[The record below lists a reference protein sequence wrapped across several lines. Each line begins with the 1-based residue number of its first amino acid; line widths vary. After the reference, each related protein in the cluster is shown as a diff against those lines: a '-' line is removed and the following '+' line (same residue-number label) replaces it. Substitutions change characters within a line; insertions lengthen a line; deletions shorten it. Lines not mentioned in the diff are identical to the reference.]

1 MLKIC
6 FIAPG
11 NEDYLSDS
19 FLHGLRSLLGDQ
31 VVDWPKAERLYQSC
45 PVSVTKRIRGGA
57 FSLYGLLEDID
68 IDRHYMYPR
77 IQAGEFDLVIFADI
91 CNDFGSF
98 VQLSPQLPP
107 KKVILLD
114 GADEE
119 SMYPY
124 GGKWWRHR
132 AHWFLPRADRFLY
145 FKRELTP
152 RTLRYRSHMLL
163 PLWICKRMALPKNLR
178 TTAFSIPE
186 EKIVRGLQV
195 KRKLFGTHV
204 VDAEVAGRLPGTNTS
219 GFFETEGEYYA
230 DLQASRYA
238 ITTKRAGW
246 DCLRHYEIAANGC
259 VPCFKQ
265 LNRKPATCAPH
276 GLNRSNCVV
285 YENYEDMMRQVE
297 AIDDQRYAELQAGA
311 LAWARANT
319 TVKRARQL
327 LAAIDPALL
336 NGLP

>member
-1 MLKIC
+1 
-6 FIAPG
+6 
-11 NEDYLSDS
+11 
-19 FLHGLRSLLGDQ
+19 
-31 VVDWPKAERLYQSC
+31 
-45 PVSVTKRIRGGA
+45 
-57 FSLYGLLEDID
+57 
-68 IDRHYMYPR
+68 
-77 IQAGEFDLVIFADI
+77 
-91 CNDFGSF
+91 
-98 VQLSPQLPP
+98 
-107 KKVILLD
+107 
-114 GADEE
+114 
-119 SMYPY
+119 
-124 GGKWWRHR
+124 
-132 AHWFLPRADRFLY
+132 
-145 FKRELTP
+145 
-152 RTLRYRSHMLL
+152 
-163 PLWICKRMALPKNLR
+163 
-178 TTAFSIPE
+178 
-186 EKIVRGLQV
+186 
-195 KRKLFGTHV
+195 V

-219 GFFETEGEYYA
+219 GVFETEGEYYA